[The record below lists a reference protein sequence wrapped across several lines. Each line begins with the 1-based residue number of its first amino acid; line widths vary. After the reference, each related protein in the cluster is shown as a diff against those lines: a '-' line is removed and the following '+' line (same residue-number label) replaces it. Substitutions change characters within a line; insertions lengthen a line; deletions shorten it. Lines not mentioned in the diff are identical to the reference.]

1 MKIRN
6 TFKVKFSGNFLYCG
20 ADDCRY
26 TLCHKAIS
34 CHAAGFISSRIHKK
48 KVITLVPT
56 IIVNVSSVSK
66 ERNSK
71 DILNS

>member
-1 MKIRN
+1 MK
-6 TFKVKFSGNFLYCG
+6 FPVNFLYRG
-20 ADDCRY
+20 SDDRHY

-34 CHAAGFISSRIHKK
+34 CHAAGFISSRIHNNNK
-48 KVITLVPT
+48 KVILLVPD

-66 ERNSK
+66 ERNRK